1 MARLLAGL
9 VFTLFAFLT
18 IGDGYVLAARCTP
31 LGQGVCRACST
42 CNYCGHCAK
51 SGGRCTV
58 CK

>member
-1 MARLLAGL
+1 MRRLLIGL
-9 VFTLFAFLT
+9 SLALLALVAT
-18 IGDGYVLAARCTP
+18 GDGLVLAARCTP

-51 SGGRCTV
+51 GGGRCTV